1 MAVDWLKI
9 RNEYIN
15 GGGSYR
21 KLAEK
26 YGVSFGTLRRR
37 AETENWVKRR
47 ADQLHKIDIKTAQKA
62 AELISDREA
71 GRMVRILGMADKLS
85 DQLDQAIT
93 ELDRQLTKKK
103 KKRRQVEY
111 KDPKA
116 PGKPTREIIEE
127 TEELEV
133 VEGPIDRLGLQ
144 QLTMALKNLKEVI
157 ADAESAAPA
166 HDGEDDPLTAALK
179 EEFF

>member
-1 MAVDWLKI
+1 
-9 RNEYIN
+9 
-15 GGGSYR
+15 
-21 KLAEK
+21 
-26 YGVSFGTLRRR
+26 
-37 AETENWVKRR
+37 
-47 ADQLHKIDIKTAQKA
+47 
-62 AELISDREA
+62 
-71 GRMVRILGMADKLS
+71 MVRILGMADKLS
-85 DQLDQAIT
+85 DQLDQAIS

-133 VEGPIDRLGLQ
+133 AEGPIDRLGLQ

-166 HDGEDDPLTAALK
+166 PDGEDDPLTAALK